1 MSDIIYVENELNGM
15 EVLINDI
22 VQDVTPEG
30 FIYVRDGE
38 DELKSYVTNIMKPEI
53 KTYVEEQKSSA
64 VADISLKTTAA
75 KQEIASAVATVHK
88 PDIEAFAS
96 DKKAEIEVLCGEKE
110 DTLSGVA
117 QEQIT
122 TMEGLVS
129 AAAASAQSAEN
140 SSTQAGEVL
149 SQVEAKVDEAEN
161 WAIGAYEVRPEGS
174 AKYWAEKTQ
183 DMLGAKIDT
192 DFSNAD
198 YVPAKTDLSNVTSVA
213 QSFVDT
219 SVGWVMPDYSAGID
233 VTAYS
238 SSSKK
243 FTAPCDGVI
252 NVVYLAQASD
262 SACPYIG
269 NKTFGSYNEG
279 AIADNVALLIS
290 EGETFYCTGMYANKG
305 NGSNMFYPMK
315 GVV

>member
-64 VADISLKTTAA
+64 FADISLKTTAA
-75 KQEIASAVATVHK
+75 KQEIASVVATVHK

-96 DKKAEIEVLCGEKE
+96 DKKAEIEALCGEKE

-122 TMEGLVS
+122 TMDGLVS

-192 DFSNAD
+192 DFSNAE
-198 YVPAKTDLSNVTSVA
+198 YVPAKTDLSNVTPA
-213 QSFVDT
+213 QSFIDT
-219 SVGWVMPDYSAGID
+219 AVGWGMPDYSAG
-233 VTAYS
+233 TSLS
-238 SSSKK
+238 S
-243 FTAPCDGVI
+243 FTATR
-252 NVVYLAQASD
+252 N
-262 SACPYIG
+262 YIG
-269 NKTFGSYNEG
+269 YMRNGAGSCSVSIGGTE
-279 AIADNVALLIS
+279 VAYFAPS
-290 EGETFYCTGMYANKG
+290 TGYVHATSVQFFIPKNSVVTVT
-305 NGSNMFYPMK
+305 GSAAVLVKFPCME
-315 GVV
+315 

>member
-75 KQEIASAVATVHK
+75 QQEIASAVATVHK
-88 PDIEAFAS
+88 PAIEAFAS
-96 DKKAEIEVLCGEKE
+96 DKKAEIEALCGEKE

-219 SVGWVMPDYSAGID
+219 SVGWVMPDYSAG
-233 VTAYS
+233 TSLS
-238 SSSKK
+238 S
-243 FTAPCDGVI
+243 FTATR
-252 NVVYLAQASD
+252 N
-262 SACPYIG
+262 YIG
-269 NKTFGSYNEG
+269 Y
-279 AIADNVALLIS
+279 
-290 EGETFYCTGMYANKG
+290 MR
-305 NGSNMFYPMK
+305 NGSGSCSVSIGGTEVRVLFCFDWRYGSCLFCAVNRICSRDFCAVFYSEK
-315 GVV
+315 FCCYGDRLCRSFS

>member
-64 VADISLKTTAA
+64 FADISLKTTAA

-96 DKKAEIEVLCGEKE
+96 DKKAEIEALCGEKE

-213 QSFVDT
+213 QSFDDT
-219 SVGWVMPDYSAGID
+219 SVGWVMPDYSAWID
-233 VTAYS
+233 VTA
-238 SSSKK
+238 
-243 FTAPCDGVI
+243 
-252 NVVYLAQASD
+252 
-262 SACPYIG
+262 
-269 NKTFGSYNEG
+269 
-279 AIADNVALLIS
+279 
-290 EGETFYCTGMYANKG
+290 
-305 NGSNMFYPMK
+305 
-315 GVV
+315 

>member
-64 VADISLKTTAA
+64 FADISLKTTAA

-198 YVPAKTDLSNVTSVA
+198 YVPAKTDLSNVTPA
-213 QSFVDT
+213 QSFKDMV
-219 SVGWVMPDYSAGID
+219 VGWGMPDYTAGVD

-305 NGSNMFYPMK
+305 NGSNMFYPLK